1 MVSIDAFQALDLG
14 SIPGRRIE
22 YFLPVFTLK
31 KVFLNLFLYP
41 KILWKTLDGLNME
54 TLAIKEYQ

>member
-22 YFLPVFTLK
+22 YFFKVSFFKFIYVPKNTLK
-31 KVFLNLFLYP
+31 N
-41 KILWKTLDGLNME
+41 IRRIEHGNTGN
-54 TLAIKEYQ
+54 

>member
-31 KVFLNLFLYP
+31 
-41 KILWKTLDGLNME
+41 
-54 TLAIKEYQ
+54 